1 MKAVLQ
7 HIEACEAKFAKH
19 PFFSDLR
26 MDRPLEQV
34 MAFAPRLTFWVMT
47 FQDVLRLNAHFIQDP
62 HLKALATR
70 HHSEEGGHDQWFED
84 DIAALTGGSLS
95 IGAMYGKVHVKT
107 RDAAYAIISEVY
119 RPVDDRLRIVL
130 LMALESTSHVFF
142 GRTAILTAAQG
153 ADERLKYFS
162 DHHMQAEAQ
171 HAMFEEQ
178 LAAELGAM
186 VLEPEV
192 RADAIGMMDRIYA
205 AFDAMFD
212 GLRIHLERERAEEP
226 SAAKP
231 VPAPLGK
238 VAAPRASKRTGTR
251 PPERRRTC
259 TAPPERRGIPEQR
272 AALEAALPEHRAALK
287 AVLPEHRAALKA
299 APGHATTSPEGRA
312 RG

>member
-7 HIEACEAKFAKH
+7 HIAVREARFASH

-47 FQDVLRLNAHFIQDP
+47 FQDVLRLNAHFLQDA
-62 HLKALATR
+62 HLKALAHR
-70 HHSEEGGHDQWFED
+70 HYSEESGHDQWFED

-95 IGAMYGKVHVKT
+95 IGTMYGKAHVKT

-130 LMALESTSHVFF
+130 LWALEATSHVFF

-171 HAMFEEQ
+171 HAMFEEE
-178 LAAELGAM
+178 LAAELEAM
-186 VLEPEV
+186 QLTPEV
-192 RADAIGMMDRIYA
+192 RADALAMVDRVFA
-205 AFDAMFD
+205 AFDTMLD

-226 SAAKP
+226 AAAHQ
-231 VPAPLGK
+231 APPPRVERAVDTK
-238 VAAPRASKRTGTR
+238 AQKEHEAPAAPDVTV
-251 PPERRRTC
+251 
-259 TAPPERRGIPEQR
+259 
-272 AALEAALPEHRAALK
+272 HRAA
-287 AVLPEHRAALKA
+287 
-299 APGHATTSPEGRA
+299 
-312 RG
+312 

>member
-7 HIEACEAKFAKH
+7 HIATREARFAAH
-19 PFFSDLR
+19 PFFADLK

-47 FQDVLRLNAHFIQDP
+47 FQDVLRLNAHFIQDA

-70 HHSEEGGHDQWFED
+70 HHSEEGGHDQWFEE

-95 IGAMYGKVHVKT
+95 IGTLYGKAHAKT

-130 LMALESTSHVFF
+130 LWALESTSHVFF

-171 HAMFEEQ
+171 HAMFEEE
-178 LAAELGAM
+178 LAAELEAM
-186 VLEPEV
+186 ELSPEV
-192 RADAIGMMDRIYA
+192 RADALAMVDRVYG
-205 AFDAMFD
+205 AFDTMFD

-226 SAAKP
+226 AAAR
-231 VPAPLGK
+231 PAPVV
-238 VAAPRASKRTGTR
+238 VAAA
-251 PPERRRTC
+251 PELEEAVDENG
-259 TAPPERRGIPEQR
+259 APGAQDVTV
-272 AALEAALPEHRAALK
+272 HRAA
-287 AVLPEHRAALKA
+287 
-299 APGHATTSPEGRA
+299 
-312 RG
+312 